1 MKLLK
6 LSLAAAILTS
16 TMAFAEESSSEIEI
30 SANVAMTSNYI
41 WRGYSQTADAMAIQG
56 GFDVSYNGFYIGTW
70 GSNVSDE
77 VYSGATMELD
87 IYAGYA
93 GEYKNFSYDVGLIEF
108 IYQGNTGDNNFAEAW
123 VTLGYDF
130 GPLAV
135 SGTRIM
141 GINGTNSANSDTW
154 EAGVSVP
161 LPMDITFDATY
172 GDYEDFNKYATVG
185 LSKSFGKF
193 DVSVMYAHAD
203 FDNGDKDEKNVVL
216 TVGTSF

>member
-1 MKLLK
+1 MKIFK

-16 TMAFAEESSSEIEI
+16 TMAFAEETKSEIEV
-30 SANVAMTSNYI
+30 SANMAMTSNYI

-87 IYAGYA
+87 VYAGYA
-93 GEYKNFSYDVGLIEF
+93 GEYGNLSYDVGVLEF
-108 IYQGNTGDNNFAEAW
+108 IYQGNTDNNFAEAH

-130 GPLAV
+130 EVVAV
-135 SGTRIM
+135 SGTYYA
-141 GINGTNSANSDTW
+141 GINGTNDADSDTW
-154 EAGVSVP
+154 EAGISIP
-161 LPMDITFDATY
+161 LPMDISLDAVY
-172 GDYEDFNKYATVG
+172 GDYMDYNKFTTVG
-185 LSKSFGKF
+185 LSKSFDKF
-193 DVSVMYAHAD
+193 DVSVMYANAN
-203 FDNGDKDEKNVVL
+203 FDDGSKDENNVVV